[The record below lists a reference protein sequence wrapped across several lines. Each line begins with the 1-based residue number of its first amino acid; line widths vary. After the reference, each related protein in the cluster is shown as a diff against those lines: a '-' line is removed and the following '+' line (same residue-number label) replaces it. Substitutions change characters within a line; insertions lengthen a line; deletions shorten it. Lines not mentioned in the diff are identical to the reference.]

1 MEKCSKGHPSQ
12 KLYGPN
18 THNHAD
24 TSATL
29 AEQWKERARGLCVA
43 GRARQHPAERDGSMA
58 AEEELQGEH
67 DIRVIDNGA
76 NVAL

>member
-12 KLYGPN
+12 KAIRVQH
-18 THNHAD
+18 TQ
-24 TSATL
+24 SRATL
-29 AEQWKERARGLCVA
+29 AEQKKERERGLCVA